1 MVQLLLLTLRDK
13 MKSLD
18 FFMMKA
24 EDISDVLN
32 TDLQNGLSDF
42 NLEKNKEKYG
52 TNNLTVAQ
60 GKSFFNKVLE
70 ALAEPMTIILI
81 FAALITIGINIY
93 RF

>member
-1 MVQLLLLTLRDK
+1 

-42 NLEKNKEKYG
+42 NLKKNKEKNR
-52 TNNLTVAQ
+52 TNNLTVAK
-60 GKSFFNKVLE
+60 GKSYLNKD
-70 ALAEPMTIILI
+70 
-81 FAALITIGINIY
+81 
-93 RF
+93 